1 MSTAIDEMTC
11 REFVELVTDLIEGE
25 LAEAKRVEAEAHL
38 GECDGCA
45 TYLEQIQQT
54 IAGLRRLADVRRL
67 TPDPRAGARG
77 VPRAQ
82 AHELGAAP
90 AGAAPELVRR
100 PRRYFSFSLLKT
112 PAWSES

>member
-25 LAEAKRVEAEAHL
+25 LAEAKRVEVEAHL

-54 IAGLRRLADVRRL
+54 IAGLRRLADADDL
-67 TPDPRAGARG
+67 PRTRE
-77 VPRAQ
+77 Q
-82 AHELGAAP
+82 ALAAFRELK
-90 AGAAPELVRR
+90 R
-100 PRRYFSFSLLKT
+100 T
-112 PAWSES
+112 N